1 MDVFGVSAGESGDA
15 RAHASVF
22 RGGCMGTAMRVLG
35 LLGLWMFANTAWA
48 GVELQEFSID
58 PSPPDAQPLPREPLV
73 AINPP
78 PHDPEVGTAP
88 GVADTE
94 GGASTYR
101 VPLVVPP
108 GRAGL
113 QPELAVVYHSRGG
126 NGLGGMGVSLAGL
139 GSIHRCPQ
147 TIEQDGAARAVKYDA
162 NDRLCLDGQRL
173 VLVSGSTYGANGAV
187 YRTEV
192 DDFARVTQI
201 GALTGTATCFKV
213 ELQSGRIRSYGAPVS
228 GAACS
233 ASTRSAR
240 VQPSGAPATL
250 SWLLE
255 KEEDRVGNNVFYA
268 YWNFGY
274 GEVLISSID
283 YTGFGTAIG
292 GRRVTFVHSP
302 RPTSTSAGVIDND
315 VSASF
320 LTGGLTMQTQRL
332 TQIDTWVGSEHVR
345 AYKLGYVD
353 LDQPARSVS
362 QYSGRSLLQ
371 SVTECAY
378 GPTEVCHPPTGM
390 LWEDGPV
397 TYTLR
402 PPAIPSLPTL
412 ADLRGTPTTAPGDPS
427 PAPDQRLKTIGD
439 LDGDGGQEVLLTV
452 GGGQTAKS
460 YLLKPRPDRTFA
472 AAVNV
477 TDLGIGSAPWNFVD
491 FDGDGRADIA
501 RIQASGDGLLHLWTW
516 KLERGGWSTDPNAL
530 FRDVATTIPHTS
542 SQYPSY
548 YADFDGDGR
557 TDVLFSTPD
566 PVCGSDSSGAKW
578 RLKVY
583 LNRIQGS
590 LAGGAA
596 ANFVLAAETNGP
608 LCLSRGFSNGLPTYS
623 EAAFRAS
630 DFDGDG
636 RADIFIGGGNPPNRQ
651 RIVYVRSGGA
661 DALTYDSLSMAT
673 IGLTADEMS
682 PSSPNAAT
690 EKIVHWIDI
699 NGDGLED
706 FVFAQ
711 TNGTGTV
718 PSYQWIVRLNKGG
731 TLGAAMATGNAMG
744 LGTWGNTSSGGAP
757 VGTNFRYSSRIA
769 PIDVDSDGRE
779 ELLVPVR
786 IGAMFC
792 SRYYVPPP
800 PPPND
805 DCSRIDES
813 TSLSAGDLP
822 PCRTVTLCPVDPVSG
837 NEIVPSNSD
846 IFNAYARGSPGWDQ
860 STYVM
865 HPLRFVVGAVNGTT
879 GLPTITV
886 QEVQKDLYGDQ
897 VDDLYGDGLTDVL
910 TSIGCA
916 DCVAYANNATPN
928 TPSTLPDGTSV
939 SSLVNQAKLFANENV
954 GIGTQEVRPPEL
966 MHAVF
971 NGVNDWAAWGYAP
984 LGRPTQ
990 TGTVQPLPLYTLGSG
1005 TPYVDARHH
1014 YFTSSMPVVEI
1025 MTQSSAAVPK
1035 DDYTIA
1041 AGVRSRT
1048 FSYQE
1053 AMYHRLGR
1061 GFQGFRKITET
1072 TWVDDDLAARRQQ
1085 VATTYHQKFPLTGKV
1100 QSVAM
1105 TDPAHPSTPYRTE
1118 TWTWR
1123 CNRAN
1128 RAELCPGDGSSPAAP
1143 AANTV
1148 YAPYLDRH
1156 LARDFDLAS
1165 AESGVS
1171 ALASE
1176 VDTVNA
1182 ASAAATVS
1190 GWDAYGN
1197 LKDQIVTS
1205 RDGGSGGT
1213 FVASQT
1219 VTTAST
1225 YAPDTTT
1232 WWLDKL
1238 AGRTVSTAIS
1248 YASGHALPAGAS
1260 APARSLTTTYQW
1272 NADRTPHSQTVQ
1284 PGVANQERVT
1294 NWGYPSPSYGL
1305 PTSLSVSGSAV
1316 APSARTTLWTYTGDG
1331 TSTAVD
1337 GYFVLRTTNA
1347 AGQATRTERR
1357 PRDGGI
1363 AQTTDPNGLRTVFN
1377 VDAFGRTYRTDY
1389 FDAADGTL
1397 LPSQYT
1403 SWTACADGGCP
1414 GGGYAEGAGEDYAA
1428 WRVTTTQAG
1437 QPATVTWYDKLGRV
1451 VKNVVSGFNGPVVT
1465 RTEYDVMGTVKQT
1478 STPHYVSQAPYWTTF
1493 DKYDRLNRVTQ
1504 KTAPGAELSPTRGD
1518 VRTTYTYTGA
1528 TTAIKI
1534 RAVSI
1539 PATCSSATNL
1549 CMDMTRS
1556 YDVLGRLVKTTQAL
1570 NGDANYATS
1579 KYWYD
1584 GAGNPVAAQ
1593 DAEGYVTRASY
1604 DALGRRTQVFD
1615 PDAGTSNFTYD
1626 ALGELL
1632 TRSDARGV
1640 LTTSGYD
1647 ALGRIV
1653 RRTAVPP
1660 ASAPTGLA
1668 SDTVLDTWSY
1678 DPANG
1683 VGQLATQKRL
1693 RGPNRTSPDANP
1705 EVWRESYAYE
1715 ADTSRPSTTTTRNAE
1730 GAVQVFTA
1738 TQHYDAYGRPDVHT
1752 YPSGLSV
1759 RRGYTDQ
1766 GHLKRLGNEATGV
1779 EYWSAS
1785 AANAWGHVTQE
1796 SWNSVSGS
1804 HVDYA
1809 STGQTY
1815 RKSWIGTGGSDQVTY
1830 GYDSFGNLVS
1840 QQRSLSSGG
1849 APTESYVYD
1858 GLQRLTQ
1865 ASRPAGSIDYGYT
1878 KSGNLARKTDYSTSA
1893 ANAYQYGGNGCGPH
1907 AVSQVQRA
1915 TGAATFQC
1923 DASGNLIGGSTIQAT
1938 YDAWN
1943 LPRTLMR
1950 TQIVPGTP
1958 PCRRS
1963 DTIFCSGFEVV
1974 PSTTTNGSTSWTY
1987 ASDGSRSSEQ
1997 SSRGLRLYGR
2007 NGYEQIGALKV
2018 HELGPVVVTRSGT
2031 TDTVTAVLKDRL
2043 DSTVATIDA
2052 AVNRRSYDPFG
2063 AVRNG
2068 DYATRPNGTLNLAG
2082 TIHGFTGHT
2091 HADDVALI
2099 HMNGRIYDPNLGRF
2113 LSVDPVVQF
2122 PASTQ
2127 SLNPYSYLMNNPM
2140 AGRDPSGYAQENCVT
2155 GTHLAAGDC
2164 GGLGVSVAQIGTPSA
2179 SEMRQSAAQA
2189 LSAQSMAT
2197 MARNWND
2204 KIANGADGQTS
2215 KGPASQPTGGN
2226 PNDIGTNGKTVGG
2239 DSGVRTDGAIGLDSV
2254 RVTPNGASVIEYA
2267 VAYER
2272 WIWPD
2277 WQQEKNAW
2285 EGRMAVASGYD
2296 MIRGFYRF
2304 QWELWKSQFT
2314 GDVPAVG
2321 IAGVAGGLTRGAS
2334 ALENTAGASS
2344 AANAVRLE
2352 KQLASQAQ
2360 MGEVGGI
2367 MAGPGGRVAFR
2378 DAQRIAQQY
2387 GGNAADWVKK
2397 SSSSFLSRDGT
2408 RFETHWVENIRTGQ
2422 RVEFKTKF
2430 SGEE

>member
-1 MDVFGVSAGESGDA
+1 M
-15 RAHASVF
+15 
-22 RGGCMGTAMRVLG
+22 
-35 LLGLWMFANTAWA
+35 
-48 GVELQEFSID
+48 SI
-58 PSPPDAQPLPREPLV
+58 
-73 AINPP
+73 
-78 PHDPEVGTAP
+78 
-88 GVADTE
+88 
-94 GGASTYR
+94 
-101 VPLVVPP
+101 VVPP

-113 QPELAVVYHSRGG
+113 QPALSLTYNSRGG

-192 DDFARVTQI
+192 DDFARVTQV
-201 GALTGTATCFKV
+201 GALTGTTTCFKV

-233 ASTRSAR
+233 ASARSAR

-283 YTGFGTAIG
+283 YTGFGTAVG

-412 ADLRGTPTTAPGDPS
+412 AELRGTLTTAPGDPS

-501 RIQASGDGLLHLWTW
+501 RIQTSSDGLLHLWTW

-566 PVCGSDSSGAKW
+566 AVCGSDSSGAKW

-596 ANFVLAAETNGP
+596 ANFVLATETNGA

-661 DALTYDSLSMAT
+661 DAVTYDSLSMAT

-744 LGTWGNTSSGGAP
+744 LGTWGNTFSGGAP

-769 PIDVDSDGRE
+769 PIDVDSDGRQ

-786 IGAMFC
+786 IGAMYC
-792 SRYYVPPP
+792 SRYVVPRPDGQQCTEPP
-800 PPPND
+800 A
-805 DCSRIDES
+805 
-813 TSLSAGDLP
+813 SLLDGGAMT
-822 PCRTVTLCPVDPVSG
+822 PCDRVTLCPVDPVSG
-837 NEIVPSNSD
+837 NEIVTNVASVY
-846 IFNAYARGSPGWDQ
+846 NAYAKDSPGWDQ

-897 VDDLYGDGLTDVL
+897 VDDLYGDGLTDVI

-939 SSLVNQAKLFANENV
+939 SSLVDQTKLFANENV

-1105 TDPAHPSTPYRTE
+1105 TDPAHPATPYRTE

-1148 YAPYLDRH
+1148 YAPYLDRR
-1156 LARDFDLAS
+1156 LVQTYNLAS
-1165 AESGVS
+1165 AESGISSLVGQ
-1171 ALASE
+1171 

-1182 ASAAATVS
+1182 TDAAATAS

-1197 LKDQIVTS
+1197 LRSQMVTS
-1205 RDGGSGGT
+1205 GDGGSGGT
-1213 FVASQT
+1213 FVSSHSLT
-1219 VTTAST
+1219 TSSNYIVDTTA
-1225 YAPDTTT
+1225 

-1238 AGRTVSTAIS
+1238 VSKTVTTSIIYAGT
-1248 YASGHALPAGAS
+1248 HPLPAGAS
-1260 APARSLTTTYQW
+1260 APSQSVTTTYQW
-1272 NADRTPHSQTVQ
+1272 NADRTPLSQTVQ
-1284 PGVANQERVT
+1284 PGVANQELKT
-1294 NWGYPSPSYGL
+1294 TYGYPSTSYGL
-1305 PTSLSVSGSAV
+1305 PISIAVSGSAV
-1316 APSARTTLWTYTGDG
+1316 APSPRTTQLSYTNDG
-1331 TSTAVD
+1331 TAVAAD
-1337 GYFVLRTTNA
+1337 GYFVLRTINP
-1347 AGQATRTERR
+1347 AGHSTTTERR
-1357 PRDGGI
+1357 PQDGGI
-1363 AQTTDPNGLRTVFN
+1363 SRTIDPNNVKTVFIA
-1377 VDAFGRTYRTDY
+1377 DAFGRTYRTDY
-1389 FDAADGTL
+1389 VDAADAAL
-1397 LPSQYT
+1397 QPSQYT
-1403 SWTACADGGCP
+1403 SLTACEDGICP
-1414 GGGYAEGAGEDYAA
+1414 GGYGEGVGETFAA
-1428 WRVTTTQAG
+1428 WRVTTTQDG
-1437 QPATVTWYDKLGRV
+1437 HPTTVTWYDKLGRV
-1451 VKNVVSGFNGPVVT
+1451 VKASRSGFNGMIQT
-1465 RTEYDVMGTVKQT
+1465 LTEYDVMGTVKRT
-1478 STPHYVSQAPYWTTF
+1478 STPHYGGGLAYWTTF
-1493 DKYDRLNRVTQ
+1493 DTYDRLGRVLA
-1504 KTAPGAELSPTRGD
+1504 KTSPGSELDPVNGD
-1518 VRTTYTYTGA
+1518 VRTTYAYTGA
-1528 TTAIKI
+1528 KTAIKV
-1534 RAVSI
+1534 RGVNVS
-1539 PATCSSATNL
+1539 ATCTATTNL
-1549 CMDMTRS
+1549 CMDMSRA
-1556 YDVLGRLVKTTQAL
+1556 YDVLGRLQQTVQGTGGRA
-1570 NGDANYATS
+1570 GYATVD
-1579 KYWYD
+1579 YWYD
-1584 GAGNPVAAQ
+1584 GAGNPVAVR
-1593 DAEGYVTRASY
+1593 DAGGAVLRASY
-1604 DALGRRTQVFD
+1604 NAVGHRTQVVD
-1615 PDAGTSNFTYD
+1615 PDAGTSDFTYD

-1632 TRSDARGV
+1632 TKTDARGV
-1640 LTTSGYD
+1640 QSVHVYD
-1647 ALGRIV
+1647 ALGRLAQ
-1653 RRTAVPP
+1653 RTATNN
-1660 ASAPTGLA
+1660 AA
-1668 SDTVLDTWSY
+1668 SDPSLKVIRDIWTYDRLGERGLLAQSTRQSGSTSSSLTQIWKEVDTY
-1678 DPANG
+1678 DPNK
-1683 VGQLATQKRL
+1683 KRL
-1693 RGPNRTSPDANP
+1693 TGQTHTLAGQASPWTTSLEYDA
-1705 EVWRESYAYE
+1705 WARESK
-1715 ADTSRPSTTTTRNAE
+1715 R
-1730 GAVQVFTA
+1730 
-1738 TQHYDAYGRPDVHT
+1738 T
-1752 YPSGLSV
+1752 YPSGLQVYSPLDAH
-1759 RRGYTDQ
+1759 GYVISLQNPLVVGSWWTHTAED
-1766 GHLKRLGNEATGV
+1766 
-1779 EYWSAS
+1779 
-1785 AANAWGHVTQE
+1785 AWGNVTQE
-1796 SWNSVSGS
+1796 SHSSGIS
-1804 HVDYA
+1804 GAHQSSA
-1809 STGQTY
+1809 STGQLKQQKWTVGATVVEQWDY
-1815 RKSWIGTGGSDQVTY
+1815 S
-1830 GYDSFGNLVS
+1830 YDSFGNLTR
-1840 QQRSLSSGG
+1840 QTRG
-1849 APTESYVYD
+1849 AGASPAWENFVYD
-1858 GLQRLTQ
+1858 GMQRLTQ
-1865 ASRPAGSIDYGYT
+1865 REFSIPPNVNCTVQPDLCAPVKYAYT
-1878 KSGNLARKTDYSTSA
+1878 PSGNFIYKSDLTYATGTP
-1893 ANAYQYGGNGCGPH
+1893 YQYGGNGCGPH
-1907 AVSQVQRA
+1907 GVGQVTTWWSPTPQ
-1915 TGAATFQC
+1915 TYQC
-1923 DASGNLIGGSTIQAT
+1923 DASGNVVGGNTLTASYDFQNLPWSISRIGGGASLFA
-1938 YDAWN
+1938 YDANGQRFKEESSNHTTWFG
-1943 LPRTLMR
+1943 PR
-1950 TQIVPGTP
+1950 
-1958 PCRRS
+1958 
-1963 DTIFCSGFEVV
+1963 GFERTV
-1974 PSTTTNGSTSWTY
+1974 T
-1987 ASDGSRSSEQ
+1987 ASGTVDR
-1997 SSRGLRLYGR
+1997 
-2007 NGYEQIGALKV
+2007 
-2018 HELGPVVVTRSGT
+2018 HELGPVVITRTAGV
-2031 TDTVTAVLKDRL
+2031 DTVSYQLRDRL
-2043 DSTVATIDA
+2043 GSTVAIGTTA
-2052 AVNRRSYDPFG
+2052 TNANRRSYDPFG
-2063 AVRNG
+2063 GARNSQFVP
-2068 DYATRPNGTLNLAG
+2068 TTNGALNLLPE
-2082 TIHGFTGHT
+2082 TLRGFTGHE
-2091 HADDVALI
+2091 HLDAVRLI
-2099 HMNGRIYDPNLGRF
+2099 HMNGRVYDYQLGRF
-2113 LSVDPVVQF
+2113 LSVDPVIQF
-2122 PASTQ
+2122 PTNSQ
-2127 SLNPYSYLMNNPM
+2127 SLNPYSYVLNNPM
-2140 AGRDPSGYAQENCVT
+2140 AGKDPSGFCEIRPGDAACADVQTEQLGSHIKGVATSRTDSKGNIFYSGA
-2155 GTHLAAGDC
+2155 GTVGGKLAP
-2164 GGLGVSVAQIGTPSA
+2164 GVSVVGVTEFKGNGALLALLPDGNRKEASGGTDKVGSGSNRSNTDNQSQLRGDPLSGA
-2179 SEMRQSAAQA
+2179 VYSLGNTLSFGVGGLLMFGDQEWADVEAFDSSYGAAAAVLGVLKDLRNPAAAAKDVVEGVERVAEKEAIWSSTKKLSPVENALGHWNKHKAEFSELSNSKQYVEAAHSLVTSPPAGA
-2189 LSAQSMAT
+2189 LTKTRGAEKLVYDKAT
-2197 MARNWND
+2197 NTFAIR
-2204 KIANGADGQTS
+2204 GADGA
-2215 KGPASQPTGGN
+2215 P
-2226 PNDIGTNGKTVGG
+2226 KTMF
-2239 DSGVRTDGAIGLDSV
+2239 RPIDGINYWN
-2254 RVTPNGASVIEYA
+2254 R
-2267 VAYER
+2267 
-2272 WIWPD
+2272 
-2277 WQQEKNAW
+2277 Q
-2285 EGRMAVASGYD
+2285 
-2296 MIRGFYRF
+2296 
-2304 QWELWKSQFT
+2304 
-2314 GDVPAVG
+2314 
-2321 IAGVAGGLTRGAS
+2321 
-2334 ALENTAGASS
+2334 
-2344 AANAVRLE
+2344 
-2352 KQLASQAQ
+2352 
-2360 MGEVGGI
+2360 
-2367 MAGPGGRVAFR
+2367 
-2378 DAQRIAQQY
+2378 
-2387 GGNAADWVKK
+2387 
-2397 SSSSFLSRDGT
+2397 
-2408 RFETHWVENIRTGQ
+2408 
-2422 RVEFKTKF
+2422 
-2430 SGEE
+2430 